1 MKNENE
7 NEFASA
13 SFTAGQLNA
22 IVKKLGGKE
31 GAMAFLRD
39 ETAVTAKNDAFRV
52 RVNHDLSV
60 KEAVSAGKYDWEN
73 DDINDKNFPSKR
85 SGLAQIDIRL
95 VHFNKDMSS
104 EDVLKEL

>member
-31 GAMAFLRD
+31 GAMAFLRG
-39 ETAVTAKNDAFRV
+39 ETAVATKNNVFKNDKA
-52 RVNHDLSV
+52 
-60 KEAVSAGKYDWEN
+60 
-73 DDINDKNFPSKR
+73 
-85 SGLAQIDIRL
+85 
-95 VHFNKDMSS
+95 KDGWKLL
-104 EDVLKEL
+104 EDVPFDGKEFTP